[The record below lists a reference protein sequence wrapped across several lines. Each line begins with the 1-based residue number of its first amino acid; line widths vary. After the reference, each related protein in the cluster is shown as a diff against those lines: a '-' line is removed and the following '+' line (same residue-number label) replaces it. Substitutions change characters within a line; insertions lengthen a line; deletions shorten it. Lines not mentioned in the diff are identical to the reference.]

1 MPSGRALL
9 CWIILTGPEDAVYWK
24 QPSGVAGKQAM
35 KIRSLT
41 VGVPLRWPFAP
52 TDLDDVGAFAREL
65 WARLTDGGYEVQT
78 VRLAGPPLSTVL
90 AGADGGEALAYARAL
105 ETAARE
111 RGFEYVSVG
120 PVRILDAPSARRRE
134 AALDLINV
142 LPELVRATEV
152 TFCSVLVASHNGGVH
167 LPAVERTAAAITAIA
182 RTTPDGFGNLRFAA
196 LANCPPHIPFFPAA
210 YHEGSHPRY
219 ALALEA
225 ADVAVEAFTN
235 AASLDDARRGLIA
248 ALDGHWQRLERILR
262 PEQSLIGEAAGGA
275 AVAFGGVDLS
285 LAPFPDDERSIAV
298 ALERLGVAR
307 FGASGT
313 LFAAAVLTSAL
324 GSAHIPRTGYSGLM
338 LPVLEDSRLA
348 QRASEGLVSV
358 DSLLLYAAVCGLG
371 LDTVP
376 VPGDTC
382 SDELAAI
389 ILDMAT
395 LAARLDKPLTARLF
409 PVPGAR
415 AGDPVAFDFPYFAP
429 SRVLSVRG
437 LGAAALLAKGEVV
450 RL

>member
-1 MPSGRALL
+1 
-9 CWIILTGPEDAVYWK
+9 
-24 QPSGVAGKQAM
+24 M

-41 VGVPLRWPFAP
+41 VGAPLRWPFAP
-52 TDLDDVGAFAREL
+52 TALDNVGTFAREL
-65 WARLTDGGYEVQT
+65 RARLTDGGYEVQT

-90 AGADGGEALAYARAL
+90 AGADNGEALAYARAL

-120 PVRILDAPSARRRE
+120 PARILDAPSARRRQ

-142 LPELVRATEV
+142 LPEIVRSTEA

-167 LPAVERTAAAITAIA
+167 LPAVERTAEAIADIA

-235 AASLDDARRGLIA
+235 AASLDEARQRLIA
-248 ALDGHWQRLERILR
+248 ALDGHWQRLERILS
-262 PEQSLIGEAAGGA
+262 PEQSFFGAAVDGAAGGSS
-275 AVAFGGVDLS
+275 VAFGGVDLS

-324 GSAHIPRTGYSGLM
+324 GSVHMPRTGYSGLM

-358 DSLLLYAAVCGLG
+358 DNLLLYAAVCGLG

-376 VPGDTC
+376 LPGDTG

-415 AGDPVAFDFPYFAP
+415 AGDRTAFDFPYFAN
-429 SRVLSVRG
+429 SRVLAVRG

>member
-1 MPSGRALL
+1 M
-9 CWIILTGPEDAVYWK
+9 
-24 QPSGVAGKQAM
+24 
-35 KIRSLT
+35 
-41 VGVPLRWPFAP
+41 
-52 TDLDDVGAFAREL
+52 
-65 WARLTDGGYEVQT
+65 
-78 VRLAGPPLSTVL
+78 
-90 AGADGGEALAYARAL
+90 
-105 ETAARE
+105 
-111 RGFEYVSVG
+111 
-120 PVRILDAPSARRRE
+120 
-134 AALDLINV
+134 
-142 LPELVRATEV
+142 
-152 TFCSVLVASHNGGVH
+152 
-167 LPAVERTAAAITAIA
+167 
-182 RTTPDGFGNLRFAA
+182 
-196 LANCPPHIPFFPAA
+196 
-210 YHEGSHPRY
+210 
-219 ALALEA
+219 
-225 ADVAVEAFTN
+225 AVEAFTN

-262 PEQSLIGEAAGGA
+262 PEQSFFGAAEDGA

-376 VPGDTC
+376 LPGDTR

-395 LAARLDKPLTARLF
+395 LAARLDKAADGTTVACAR
-409 PVPGAR
+409 R
-415 AGDPVAFDFPYFAP
+415 T
-429 SRVLSVRG
+429 RR
-437 LGAAALLAKGEVV
+437 
-450 RL
+450 